1 MRFIRPF
8 LLAIATLALAFAFGQ
23 AGDEAKKIYNAS
35 QDSVFLVYLNDSSG
49 TPSALGSA
57 FLVAPRLLVTN
68 AHVVDAGSP
77 VLAVGPVRIPL
88 KILRIDE
95 KNDLALLSV
104 DIDLTS
110 RPLPLASAVVSPG
123 EQVFAIGNPEG
134 LEKTISQGIIS
145 GLRKRGDRDLLQV
158 TSPISHGSSGGPIL
172 NAKGEVVGV
181 AVGMLED
188 GQNLNFAVP
197 VAYVRAILEQKAD
210 AATATASNVD
220 GSLSDAKDI
229 FSKRAKAEYSDD
241 PSSEYQQQTRKLREL
256 METIV
261 ASTSREDAL
270 TEMACLGT
278 KATNLSDTGIKA
290 ARKLVSE
297 KPSPEHRALL
307 SYVLY
312 DRATDESMRS
322 QFAQKD
328 SETQLQAN
336 TAHDKY
342 LSEASREAADSA
354 RTAKGQGFLI
364 ANFVLG
370 NAKRDRG
377 EYPEAISLH
386 SLVAGG
392 SPRLCGDD
400 LAKMAI
406 SNLIYENDSAK
417 RPDDAEKWFKRYAS
431 LYEPATY
438 EWDSEGD
445 RRASANDYANA
456 AEAYEKAAAG
466 SSYYGYDYCFAARA
480 RFLQPTTN
488 EDGVLA
494 DGRKCVEAS
503 VQSTKENEKYFKSTI
518 PFVYRIMAGVLDGR
532 GVYQP
537 ALEYIKES
545 IAADPEDPFA
555 LDTEAK
561 IFADLERNSECIAA
575 AQSAVRVSDG
585 KYPWMNFH
593 LGYCYFATGD
603 FSRAASAFR
612 LAAEGDKNDAIS
624 AFNLGL
630 SLSRQ
635 GFEADANHWFREALG
650 RKPDDE
656 LRAKI
661 LSALR

>member
-1 MRFIRPF
+1 
-8 LLAIATLALAFAFGQ
+8 LNTLAIGQ
-23 AGDEAKKIYNAS
+23 AGDEAKKIYSSS

-68 AHVVDAGSP
+68 AHVADAGNP

-88 KILRIDE
+88 KIVRTDE

-104 DIDLTS
+104 DVDLTS
-110 RPLPLASAVVSPG
+110 SVLPLASVAVSPG
-123 EQVFAIGNPEG
+123 EEIFAIGNPEG

-145 GLRKRGDRDLLQV
+145 GLRKRGDRDLLQI

-172 NAKGEVVGV
+172 NARGEVVGV

-210 AATATASNVD
+210 AARPFNVD
-220 GSLSDAKDI
+220 GGLSDAKDT
-229 FSKRAKAEYSDD
+229 FGKRVQAQYSDD
-241 PSSEYQQQTRKLREL
+241 PSSEYQQQTRKLLEL
-256 METIV
+256 MKTIV

-270 TEMACLGT
+270 TAMACLGT
-278 KATNLSDTGIKA
+278 KATEFSDTGIKA
-290 ARKLVSE
+290 ARKLESE
-297 KPSPEHRALL
+297 RPSAEHRALL

-312 DRATDESMRS
+312 DRATDESMKA
-322 QFAQKD
+322 QFAAKD
-328 SETQLQAN
+328 SDMQSQA
-336 TAHDKY
+336 TAAHDKY
-342 LSEASREAADSA
+342 LSEAGSEAADSA
-354 RTAKGQGFLI
+354 RTAKGPALLI
-364 ANFVLG
+364 ASFVLG
-370 NAKRDRG
+370 STKRDRE
-377 EYPEAISLH
+377 EYSEAISLH

-392 SPRLCGDD
+392 SSKICDND
-400 LAKMAI
+400 LAKQAL

-417 RPDDAEKWFKRYAS
+417 RPDDAERSFRRYAN
-431 LYEPATY
+431 LYDLDPY
-438 EWDSEGD
+438 EWESEGD
-445 RRASANDYANA
+445 RRATANDFATA
-456 AEAYEKAAAG
+456 AGAYEKAAMG
-466 SSYYGYDYCFAARA
+466 SNKYYGYDFCFAARA
-480 RFLQPTTN
+480 NYLQPITN

-503 VQSTKENEKYFKSTI
+503 VQTTKENEHYFKSLM
-518 PFVYRIMAGVLDGR
+518 PFVYRIMASTLDQR

-545 IAADPEDPFA
+545 LAANPEDAFA

-561 IFADLERNSECIAA
+561 IFGDLERNSECIAA
-575 AQSAVRVSDG
+575 ALSAVRESDG

-612 LAAEGDKNDAIS
+612 LAADGDKTDAVS

-635 GFEADANHWFREALG
+635 GFDGDANHWYREALS

-661 LSALR
+661 VSALK